1 MFAMNDKETAC
12 ESGLDA
18 SNVSLASACPS
29 RDQRRFADE
38 ELLRRNAS
46 TFLDVSK
53 HSHLA
58 AISSALGGILRAVSG
73 PLPHAFIFPK
83 PSVLPSINHGLQF
96 FLLVHFFLLVIGL
109 FP

>member
-1 MFAMNDKETAC
+1 MNDKETAC

-18 SNVSLASACPS
+18 SNVSLASACPG
-29 RDQRRFADE
+29 RDQRRFTDE

-46 TFLDVSK
+46 AFLDASK
-53 HSHLA
+53 QF
-58 AISSALGGILRAVSG
+58 ALGSDLFGRWVVFLRAVSG

-83 PSVLPSINHGLQF
+83 PSVLPSINYGLQF